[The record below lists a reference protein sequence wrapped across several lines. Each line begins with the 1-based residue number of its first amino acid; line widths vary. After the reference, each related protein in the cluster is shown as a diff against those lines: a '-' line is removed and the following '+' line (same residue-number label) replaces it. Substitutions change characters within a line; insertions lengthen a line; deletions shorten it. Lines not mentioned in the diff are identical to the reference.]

1 MTATAREPGPNYF
14 VNVEGGER
22 SWHSPTITLP
32 QLRQLAGWEPQQQ
45 VVEVD
50 LQSMTET
57 TLAEDSVITLK
68 PGQGFAKKIRFQR
81 G

>member
-1 MTATAREPGPNYF
+1 MTAAADEPGPKYL
-14 VNVEGGER
+14 VNIEGVEHTWAE
-22 SWHSPTITLP
+22 PTITLS
-32 QLRQLAGWEPQQQ
+32 QLRQLAGWEPHQQ

-50 LQSMTET
+50 LQTMTET

-68 PGQGFAKKIRFQR
+68 PGHGFAKKIRFQR

>member
-1 MTATAREPGPNYF
+1 MTAAAQETGPKYI
-14 VNVEGGER
+14 VNIEG
-22 SWHSPTITLP
+22 SDHPWHDSTITTAE
-32 QLRQLAGWEPQQQ
+32 LRQLAGWEPSQQ
-45 VVEVD
+45 VVQVD

-57 TLAEDSVITLK
+57 TLADDAVIMLK

>member
-1 MTATAREPGPNYF
+1 MSAHDNGPRFIINI
-14 VNVEGGER
+14 EGAEHPWD
-22 SWHSPTITLP
+22 SSTITLAE
-32 QLRQLAGWEPQQQ
+32 LRQLAGWESTQQ

-57 TLAEDSVITLK
+57 TIELK
-68 PGQGFAKKIRFQR
+68 PGHGFAKKIRFQR